1 MTDRRLRDLWNSL
14 SKKKPHMPHFLKKVI
29 LQDIRGIDDLEVK
42 FEYPVSVLAGGN
54 GSGKSTVLFA
64 AACAYAR
71 PGTGVEELSS
81 GFTPFAFFL
90 DYRSK
95 WSGPEDEK
103 GAYTI
108 QFEYSTPDGQRLT
121 VLQCPKTS
129 MGVTFIHMGD
139 DPPERWVH
147 VIAPE
152 NLIDPSDMYYVH
164 HLSFEMAEPQ
174 ETLFTS
180 PQIAFAQRL
189 LPFGYSRIADLSH
202 PNLKFDNKK
211 NLLLAEQ
218 ENGVVYSE
226 PHMAA
231 GERAILRL
239 SRRIPQTKGG
249 LVLIDEVETG
259 LHPSIQKSLML
270 ELQQLALRND
280 LQIIVTTHSPVVLD
294 SVPEIGRIFLDR
306 NEEGKIVVHPPYR
319 DLIQDALY
327 GCVDEKFNLLCEDNA
342 AQGVLE
348 GVFDII
354 IPRLLAKRDSIRIDR
369 DTGADEFPRYARML
383 KRCGQIQNFIFVLDG
398 DQQDEKVKREIIS
411 VFMDDKKNRSE
422 EEKEQDRVKYQ
433 GRVVLLPGAGAP
445 EAWVWHW
452 MREFP
457 DNFATGLGID
467 LADLVQQ
474 IKRLDADHD
483 SVAASASNIASN
495 IVSNIAKTKL
505 HELSQIVNRTVPDI
519 CRIVSC
525 RETEREDS
533 DIQPLVKELMDAFQA
548 WRSGT

>member
-1 MTDRRLRDLWNSL
+1 MTDRRLRDIWNSL

-64 AACAYAR
+64 TACAYAR

-81 GFTPFAFFL
+81 GFTPYAFFL

-108 QFEYSTPDGQRLT
+108 QFEYSTPGGPRVT

-139 DPPERWVH
+139 DPPERSVH

-164 HLSFEMAEPQ
+164 HLSFEIAEPQ
-174 ETLFTS
+174 ETLLTS
-180 PQIAFAQRL
+180 PKIAFAKRL
-189 LPFGYSRIADLSH
+189 LPFGYSRVANLSH
-202 PNLKFDNKK
+202 PNIKFDNKK
-211 NLLLAEQ
+211 TLLLAEQ
-218 ENGVVYSE
+218 ENGAVYSE

-327 GCVDEKFNLLCEDNA
+327 GRSDKRFNLLCEDEVA
-342 AQGVLE
+342 KGVLD
-348 GVFDII
+348 GVFDVIT
-354 IPRLLAKRDSIRIDR
+354 PKLLIKRELLNIGYT
-369 DTGADEFPRYARML
+369 TGASEFPAYSNVL
-383 KRCGQIQNFIFVLDG
+383 KQFDQNVIFILDG
-398 DQQDEKVKREIIS
+398 DQLGGS
-411 VFMDDKKNRSE
+411 V
-422 EEKEQDRVKYQ
+422 EQKIQ
-433 GRVVLLPGAGAP
+433 ANTQHSAQIMFLPGAGAP
-445 EAWVWHW
+445 EEWVWDRMQAH
-452 MREFP
+452 P
-457 DNFATGLGID
+457 DDFAVGLGLD
-467 LADLVQQ
+467 RNDLVRQM
-474 IKRLDADHD
+474 KRGDADY
-483 SVAASASNIASN
+483 ASAAGSPDK
-495 IVSNIAKTKL
+495 IAKDKL
-505 HELSQIVNRTVPDI
+505 HDLSEVVKRSVPDI
-519 CRIVSC
+519 CRIVAC
-525 RETEREDS
+525 RETEREES
-533 DIQPLVKELMDAFQA
+533 DIQPLVEYLEAAFQE
-548 WRSGT
+548 WRSGA